1 MIRRIA
7 DFVSR
12 HRALPLGLL
21 ALAAWFVLLWKMFGD
36 VL

>member
-1 MIRRIA
+1 MERIRELM
-7 DFVSR
+7 SR
-12 HRALPLGLL
+12 LVGWPMGVL